1 MKMLSM
7 EAVAEGYGAVG
18 TRTAFEVILDVRHE

>member
-7 EAVAEGYGAVG
+7 EDVAEGYRAVG
-18 TRTAFEVILDVRHE
+18 ARPAFEVILDVRHE